1 MSSPIGLRP
10 LASAYESPTFGEDSS
25 FHVEQPVGSMSISPC
40 GRDVV
45 LASKEGLHIIDLDS
59 PYSPP
64 RYLPHH
70 TPWEVADVQ
79 WSPFAARDSWVV
91 STSNQKAL
99 VWNLAMKSTQNSIE
113 YVLHEHSRAITDINF
128 SAHHPD
134 ILATCAVDSFIHCWD
149 LRSPARPVISFSD
162 WFAGATQVKWNR
174 QDPHVIASS
183 HDRLLRIWDD
193 RMGARPLRTIV
204 AHNTKIYGLDWN
216 RTRREALVTC
226 SLDKTIKFWDYSVA
240 EDIPEKIIHTPFPVW
255 RARNTPFGW
264 GVLAMPQRGN
274 SDLHLYGR
282 KRSNDGGDPPRVHS
296 FPGHRGQVK
305 EFLWRSRGT
314 VMDGLDHREFQL
326 VSWGTDRELRLHR
339 VNPEI
344 LAGVGYEIGKSFNPS
359 LNLTRKGAVY
369 KTFHDDPRLEDSAE
383 QKGIPLGAQTSGH
396 HRSLSTV
403 GVGPSSVSMP
413 YYRSWN
419 RGGTMGSAVGVQGR
433 SSLRADMNP
442 ISWMRGVKI
451 SGWEVETLGDEIT
464 HVGEK
469 FTKVSFESVNIGQ
482 RKTTVSMHGPWGPDH
497 INLFIKVDIQFPPDY
512 PRASVPVFTVQKTS
526 SVTAQLASTIT
537 AGLRTISETYL
548 AQKRGSL
555 EAAIRYLLGEHN
567 VEESVA
573 FVGRQFGE
581 ALKSPDLLDGDESS
595 DEDEENGQFRAS
607 QLGLSASEML
617 RPVNANVMVPVFKT
631 CGALWTN
638 DGRLV
643 CFFPPKKEKTSAFM
657 GSMGLSDM
665 RLARGDRVF
674 EAFGRLQTSSLGP
687 KHSSGVGTGRGTITD
702 DGVSD
707 YSDDSS
713 ADSSSSSGSS
723 DLLGNLPPQFHG
735 PNTWRSGSL
744 GFYRSRS
751 TENSQKSTTGVG
763 TVKSSSDNPH
773 NIIHIYDLCG
783 LLPAKRE
790 LAKEYRVFGNP
801 AEVCTHNMAAA
812 AGLGL
817 FDVAHAWGLVRL
829 ILQNELFPDPVS
841 SGDSVEVARKVVMR
855 DMQRKNSVVD
865 SSFGKFTRRK
875 PSNSS
880 RPDKVNWGE
889 HPLGGRWLIPTLFN
903 YFECLGDIQMLAMLS
918 CILYEPESS
927 MDPSQMG
934 IRGVR
939 RSSVI
944 VHNPPLVL
952 DSSSPT
958 GDLRGKCQEISRL
971 TSLPKAS
978 THVVSAS
985 QSSACSSTEHWHVGT
1000 PPIYS
1005 TGSTPPQGAQLSRQL
1020 SCRKSQSQV
1029 MSLSGSP
1036 DHHSNPRSVSGL
1048 GTTLASSLSRSFT
1061 FGPSGSSSPP
1071 GSGNK
1076 KRTSPA
1082 SSLNMH
1088 GPTRSAAG
1096 GIFGKPASAIPDHL
1110 TASTNATSQP
1120 HSDSESERPT
1130 SPKSKPPKGVR
1141 VVLKHQHMFDSAN
1154 HAYVPLLDQRH
1165 KQLFKAYRAAY
1176 ADLLFVWDMPIERM
1190 EVLKID
1196 GITDSR
1202 PDMYR
1207 LSRSK
1212 YHDKRMSDSDG
1223 RDSRPL
1229 ASIRSQERKPFE
1241 NNQGLDIQRN
1251 CAKCGCGLHISAF
1264 AMSDIAK
1271 PSRRS
1276 KARGGDSPAIQCPQC
1291 RLSQPIPA
1299 KLSCVVCGE
1308 VIDGMFTP
1316 CLNCGHI
1323 SCVKCHQN
1331 WFSTQP
1337 RFARAKRTTTNP
1349 FCPSGCGCICSNH
1362 VVIKV
1367 PIPSPPNRSPSEKK
1381 YATVNESPSH
1391 RSRSQPARRDRRRST
1406 GVAVSNPSSRRD
1418 ADADPDN
1425 KYSLPFISQV
1435 TRGLNIDLHPKKHS
1449 SRKPGTYFSDR
1460 SEDSKNALER
1470 VDTL

>member
-1 MSSPIGLRP
+1 MSSPMALKP

-113 YVLHEHSRAITDINF
+113 YVLHAHSRAITDINF

-134 ILATCAVDSFIHCWD
+134 VLATCAVDSFIHCWD
-149 LRSPARPVISFSD
+149 LRCPARPAISFSD

-183 HDRLLRIWDD
+183 HDRFLQIWDD
-193 RMGARPLRTIV
+193 RVGARPLRTIV

-240 EDIPEKIIHTPFPVW
+240 EDIPEKVIHTPFPVW

-264 GVLAMPQRGN
+264 GVLVMPQRGN
-274 SDLHLYGR
+274 SDLHLYSR
-282 KRSNDGGDPPRVHS
+282 KRGDDGGDPPRVHS

-314 VMDGLDHREFQL
+314 VVDGLDHREFQL
-326 VSWGTDRELRLHR
+326 VSWGTDKELRLHR

-344 LAGVGYEIGKSFNPS
+344 LEGVGYEIGKSFNPS

-369 KTFHDDPRLEDSAE
+369 KTFRDDPPLEDNAE
-383 QKGIPLGAQTSGH
+383 QKGIPLGNQTSSH

-419 RGGTMGSAVGVQGR
+419 RGGTMGSVVGVQGR
-433 SSLRADMNP
+433 SALRADMNP

-469 FTKVSFESVNIGQ
+469 FTKVSFESVNVGQ
-482 RKTTVSMHGPWGPDH
+482 RKTTVSMHGPWGPDNS
-497 INLFIKVDIQFPPDY
+497 NLFIKVDIKFPPDY
-512 PRASVPVFTVQKTS
+512 PRASIPVYTVQKTS
-526 SVTAQLASTIT
+526 SVTAQLASTMT
-537 AGLRTISETYL
+537 AGLRTIAETYL

-555 EAAIRYLLGEHN
+555 EGAIRYLLGEHN

-573 FVGRQFGE
+573 LVKRQFGE

-595 DEDEENGQFRAS
+595 DDDEENGQFRAS
-607 QLGLSASEML
+607 QLGLSSSEML
-617 RPVNANVMVPVFKT
+617 RPVNANVMVPVYKT
-631 CGALWTN
+631 CGAFWTN

-643 CFFPPKKEKTSAFM
+643 CFFPPKKEKATVFM

-665 RLARGDRVF
+665 RLARSDRVF
-674 EAFGRLQTSSLGP
+674 EAFGRLQTSSPGP
-687 KHSSGVGTGRGTITD
+687 KPSSGVGTGRATITD

-713 ADSSSSSGSS
+713 VESSSSSGSS

-763 TVKSSSDNPH
+763 TVKSSSDNSH
-773 NIIHIYDLCG
+773 NIIHIYDLKG

-790 LAKEYRVFGNP
+790 LAEKYQVFGNP
-801 AEVCTHNMAAA
+801 PDICAHNMAVA
-812 AGLGL
+812 AGVGI
-817 FDVAHAWGLVRL
+817 FDLAHVWGLVRL
-829 ILQNELFPDPVS
+829 MLQNELS
-841 SGDSVEVARKVVMR
+841 SNTIPGDDVVGIARKAMR
-855 DMQRKNSVVD
+855 DIKGKDSAVD
-865 SSFGKFTRRK
+865 SRLDEFTRIK
-875 PSNSS
+875 PSSSS
-880 RPDKVNWGE
+880 RPDKVKWGE
-889 HPLGGRWLIPTLFN
+889 HALGRGWLIPALFN
-903 YFECLGDIQMLAMLS
+903 YFERLGDIQMLAMLS
-918 CILYEPESS
+918 CILYEPKSG
-927 MDPSQMG
+927 MDASQSG
-934 IRGVR
+934 FRRVR

-944 VHNPPLVL
+944 VHHPPLAE
-952 DSSSPT
+952 DNSSPT
-958 GDLRGKCQEISRL
+958 GNFHNKCQA
-971 TSLPKAS
+971 TSQLPPLSKS
-978 THVVSAS
+978 SSHGVSAS
-985 QSSACSSTEHWHVGT
+985 QSSACSSTEHWQVDT
-1000 PPIYS
+1000 PPLYS
-1005 TGSTPPQGAQLSRQL
+1005 TGNTPPQGIQLSRQP
-1020 SCRKSQSQV
+1020 SGRKSQPQV
-1029 MSLSGSP
+1029 ITLSGSP
-1036 DHHSNPRSVSGL
+1036 DRHSNPRSVSGL

-1071 GSGNK
+1071 SNSSK
-1076 KRTSPA
+1076 KRPSPA
-1082 SSLNMH
+1082 GSLHVN
-1088 GPTRSAAG
+1088 GPSGWTTG

-1110 TASTNATSQP
+1110 TASTTATSQTP
-1120 HSDSESERPT
+1120 SDSESERPT
-1130 SPKSKPPKGVR
+1130 SPKSKPPKGVKI
-1141 VVLKHQHMFDSAN
+1141 VMKNQHLFDCDN
-1154 HAYVPLLDQRH
+1154 HNYSPLLDQQHR
-1165 KQLFKAYRAAY
+1165 QLFKSYRAAY
-1176 ADLLFVWDMPIERM
+1176 ANLLFVWDMPITRK

-1196 GITDSR
+1196 GASSGC
-1202 PDMYR
+1202 PDMCHSSR
-1207 LSRSK
+1207 LK
-1212 YHDKRMSDSDG
+1212 YHDKRISNFAR

-1229 ASIRSQERKPFE
+1229 ASIRSQERHPFE
-1241 NNQGLDIQRN
+1241 INQGLDIQRN
-1251 CAKCGCGLHISAF
+1251 CARCGCALHISAF
-1264 AMSDIAK
+1264 EMSSIVKD
-1271 PSRRS
+1271 SCRS
-1276 KARGGDSPAIQCPQC
+1276 KTRRGDSPAIQCPQC
-1291 RLSQPIPA
+1291 KPPQPIPT
-1299 KLSCVVCGE
+1299 KLSCVICAE
-1308 VIDGMFTP
+1308 VIDGMFAP

-1323 SCVKCHQN
+1323 TCIECHQN
-1331 WFSTQP
+1331 WFATHPHLAAGKKSTD
-1337 RFARAKRTTTNP
+1337 TP
-1349 FCPSGCGCICSNH
+1349 FCPSGCGCICSDH

-1367 PIPSPPNRSPSEKK
+1367 PMPSPPNVSPPEKK
-1381 YATVNESPSH
+1381 SSTVKESSSH

-1406 GVAVSNPSSRRD
+1406 GVTTSNHGSRHDGD
-1418 ADADPDN
+1418 AYLDGRT
-1425 KYSLPFISQV
+1425 SLPFVSQV
-1435 TRGLNIDLHPKKHS
+1435 ARGLNLDLHQRKHA
-1449 SRKPGTYFSDR
+1449 SRKSATRISDR
-1460 SEDSKNALER
+1460 SGDLKNALER